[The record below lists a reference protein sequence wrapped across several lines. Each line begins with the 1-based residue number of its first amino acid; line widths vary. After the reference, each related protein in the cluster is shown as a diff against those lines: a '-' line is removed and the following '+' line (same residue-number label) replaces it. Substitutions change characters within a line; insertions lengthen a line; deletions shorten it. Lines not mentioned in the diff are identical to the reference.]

1 MIKLTIDPEFQ
12 TIIPSLSPEEYKGLE
27 DALVSEGCRDSL
39 VVWNNTL
46 IDGHNRY
53 EICKKHNIPFQIAEL
68 RFDSRDDAKIW
79 IYKNQLSRRNL
90 TDYTKSE
97 IALAMKEIV
106 AAKAKERIESGIN
119 QYSPVE
125 ILPQASA
132 GKTRDELGALAGVS
146 GKTIDKVDYISKNAP
161 EQMKEMLRTGELKIE
176 QVYNAVK
183 VEEKVSAKTN
193 GALFTSES
201 EEWYTPSTILEAVYE
216 TYENNLQ
223 TDPCSP
229 VNNPRTKANVHYTVE
244 DDGLAQT
251 WNGTVFMNP
260 PYGNVIGD
268 WISKAI
274 DEYLNGGATE
284 VIILVPARTDT
295 EWFHSLVSYPWC
307 AVKGRL
313 KFSESKNS
321 APFPSAIFY
330 LGENVKGFFENF
342 DQFGPIFRRIDYMEA
357 DVS

>member
-27 DALVSEGCRDSL
+27 SALIKEGCRDSL

-46 IDGHNRY
+46 VDGHNRY
-53 EICKKHNIPFQIAEL
+53 EICKKHDIPFQIAEL
-68 RFDSRDDAKIW
+68 HFDTRDDAKMW

-106 AAKAKERIESGIN
+106 AAKYKEQQIRKPES
-119 QYSPVE
+119 SVKE
-125 ILPQASA
+125 ILPEQR
-132 GKTRDELGALAGVS
+132 GQTRDELGALAGVS

-161 EQMKEMLRTGELKIE
+161 EPMKEMLRTGELKIE

-193 GALFTSES
+193 AVLFTSES
-201 EEWYTPSTILEAVYE
+201 EEWYTPLAILEAVYE
-216 TYENNLQ
+216 IYENNLQ

-229 VNNPRTKANVHYTVE
+229 VDNPQTKADVHYTVE
-244 DDGLAQT
+244 DDGLKQI
-251 WNGTVFMNP
+251 WNGKVFMNP

-268 WISKAI
+268 WVSKAI

-295 EWFHSLVSYPWC
+295 TWFQSLVSYPWC

-342 DQFGPIFRRIDYMEA
+342 EQFGPIFRRIDYMEV

>member
-27 DALVSEGCRDSL
+27 SALIKEGCRDSL
-39 VVWNNTL
+39 VVWNNIL
-46 IDGHNRY
+46 VDGHNRY
-53 EICKKHNIPFQIAEL
+53 EICKKHNVSFQIAEL
-68 RFDSRDDAKIW
+68 HFDSRDDAKMW

-106 AAKAKERIESGIN
+106 AAKAKDRQGTRNDI
-119 QYSPVE
+119 VE
-125 ILPQASA
+125 ILPQSEKV
-132 GKTRDELGALAGVS
+132 KTRDELGALVGVS

-161 EQMKEMLRTGELKIE
+161 EPMKEMLRTGELKIE
-176 QVYNAVK
+176 HVYNAVK

-201 EEWYTPSTILEAVYE
+201 EEWYTPSAILEAVYE

-229 VNNPRTKANVHYTVE
+229 VNNPKTKANVYYTVE
-244 DDGLAQT
+244 DDGLNQT
-251 WNGTVFMNP
+251 WNGTCFMNP

-268 WISKAI
+268 WVSKAI

-295 EWFHSLVSYPWC
+295 TWFQSLVSYPWC

-342 DQFGPIFRRIDYMEA
+342 EQFGPIFRRIDYMEV